1 MFAPHHYSQIIVSN
15 IGVALWLSVIGTWIY
30 YKGFAEVF
38 RLYLVPYLWYTLIN
52 QGKSII

>member
-15 IGVALWLSVIGTWIY
+15 IGVALWLGVIGTWIY

-38 RLYLVPYLWYTLIN
+38 RLYLVPYLWYILIN
-52 QGKSII
+52 QGKSIS